1 MNMTFIERLQGALS
15 FFVIDLIE
23 LSVLFIG
30 VSFLVEILN
39 LYLSPAKVQKALN
52 GKRGGYF
59 IAAALGAITPFCSC
73 SSIPITVGLLK
84 ARASFGAVM
93 TFLFTSPLLNPIVF
107 AVFWS
112 AFGLKVTLFYSL
124 FAFFVSIFAGFTLA
138 KFGFEKYIKTDFLDK
153 DSYKTCACD
162 KNASKKNIDLN
173 PQKIKK
179 NISFAQ
185 NQKFSNTK
193 KNQNPKKLEAKKILK
208 QTWKQFLSFLPYIVI
223 GIAIGAFVH
232 DFIPQTL
239 LSKYA
244 NKDNPYAV
252 VVSAFIGVPLY
263 IRAAAMVGLA
273 PALIAKGVSMGSIL
287 ALTIAGAGTSL
298 PEMVMLKKMFKAP
311 IMIFFILSVFI
322 MAIACGL
329 LVNLYFS

>member
-1 MNMTFIERLQGALS
+1 MNITFVERLHGALS
-15 FFVIDLIE
+15 FFITDLIE

-39 LYLSPAKVQKALN
+39 LYLSPEKVQKALN
-52 GKRGGYF
+52 GKKGGYF
-59 IAAALGAITPFCSC
+59 VAAALGAITPFCSC

-84 ARASFGAVM
+84 ARASFGTVM

-112 AFGLKVTLFYSL
+112 AFGLKVTLFYSF

-138 KFGFEKYIKTDFLDK
+138 KFGFEKYIKTDFSNK
-153 DSYKTCACD
+153 GSYKTCAC
-162 KNASKKNIDLN
+162 NQSTSKSANIDLK
-173 PQKIKK
+173 PQKIQT
-179 NISFAQ
+179 NISFSQTPTPSKNSQ
-185 NQKFSNTK
+185 NK
-193 KNQNPKKLEAKKILK
+193 KKLETKKILR

-223 GIAIGAFVH
+223 GIAIGAVVH
-232 DFIPQTL
+232 NFIPQTF

-244 NKDNPYAV
+244 NKDNPFAV

-263 IRAAAMVGLA
+263 IRASAMVGLA

-287 ALTIAGAGTSL
+287 ALTVAGAGTSL

-311 IMIFFILSVFI
+311 IMVFFILSVFI
-322 MAIACGL
+322 MAIVCGL